1 MRYGGISKRFGF
13 SDRLEWK
20 EPMEK
25 HPPDLVFG
33 AVGWVGFPPKGETLG
48 KMAKTAPKP
57 KLVYLNVL
65 ILSMIWT
72 NKVAI

>member
-1 MRYGGISKRFGF
+1 
-13 SDRLEWK
+13 
-20 EPMEK
+20 MEK
-25 HPPDLVFG
+25 HPPDLVLG
-33 AVGWVGFPPKGETLG
+33 AAGWAGFPPKGETLG
-48 KMAKTAPKP
+48 KMAKTTPKP

>member
-1 MRYGGISKRFGF
+1 MPG
-13 SDRLEWK
+13 SDQLRRQLEK
-20 EPMEK
+20 N
-25 HPPDLVFG
+25 PPDPVLG
-33 AVGWVGFPPKGETLG
+33 AAGWVGFPAEAETLE